1 MEQMLREVACAILIG
16 SSGQLLLQQRDNVPD
31 IVYPGYVSLFGGHRE
46 PGETFLQCVVREIH
60 EETSCFFPPERF
72 EHLVNCNRSDPEV
85 AGSTVQGEFF
95 VLNGVAT
102 ERLIITEGS
111 LLICKPSELGSLERK
126 LTPLSR
132 FALDTFFE
140 RTRPFSKGRDLSA
153 SWAAYARGRREI
165 S

>member
-1 MEQMLREVACAILIG
+1 MRQMVREVACAILIDA
-16 SSGQLLLQQRDNVPD
+16 SGQLLLQQRDNVPD

-60 EETSCFFPPERF
+60 EETSCFFPAERF
-72 EHLVNCNRSDPEV
+72 EHLINCNRSDPEV
-85 AGSTVQGEFF
+85 AGSMVHGEFF

-111 LLICKPSELGSLERK
+111 LLICKPSELGSLETK

-132 FALDTFFE
+132 FALDTFFA
-140 RTRPFSKGRDLSA
+140 RMRAGLKDRDPAA
-153 SWAAYARGRREI
+153 SSTTAN
-165 S
+165 